1 MRLGV
6 AFAFLATALAGSP
19 VSAQPWEASA
29 LIGLTPSA
37 GLERQATE
45 LSDVDLRGGVT
56 WGFQA
61 ARFFSPSFGAE
72 VMWTRQ
78 GSALEIGTN
87 AGKADLFSVED
98 DHTGLSRATL
108 AAVIW
113 VQRAV
118 AHPS

>member
-6 AFAFLATALAGSP
+6 AFAFLATALASSP
-19 VSAQPWEASA
+19 LSAQSWEASA

-78 GSALEIGTN
+78 AQRSKSARTPGRRT
-87 AGKADLFSVED
+87 S
-98 DHTGLSRATL
+98 SR
-108 AAVIW
+108 
-113 VQRAV
+113 
-118 AHPS
+118 